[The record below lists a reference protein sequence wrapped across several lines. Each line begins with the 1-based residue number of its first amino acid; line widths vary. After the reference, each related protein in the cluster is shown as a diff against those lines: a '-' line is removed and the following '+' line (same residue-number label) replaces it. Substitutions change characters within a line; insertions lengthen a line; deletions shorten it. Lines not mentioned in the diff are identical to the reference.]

1 MYPVKRGFL
10 DSVHVCGFQQLPQLF
25 VSDVY
30 GIREQIEKNG
40 VEVDTT

>member
-1 MYPVKRGFL
+1 MYPVKGGFL
-10 DSVHVCGFQQLPQLF
+10 DSVHVRGFQQLPQLF

>member
-1 MYPVKRGFL
+1 MYPVKRGSL
-10 DSVHVCGFQQLPQLF
+10 DSVHVYGSQQLPQLF
-25 VSDVY
+25 VGDVY